1 MINKKYIFIFLL
13 VFIFFIY
20 GLMISYIIDYI
31 FPDHSKENED
41 YKIMIEIIGEIGI
54 AYIIYYILKSYSNQL
69 IKYFFDIINQKP
81 PSYINTLIL
90 IAFSTGI
97 FKYLQKSTDKIN
109 FIKEKYWNK

>member
-1 MINKKYIFIFLL
+1 
-13 VFIFFIY
+13 
-20 GLMISYIIDYI
+20 MISYIIDYI

-41 YKIMIEIIGEIGI
+41 YKIMIEIIGEIGL
-54 AYIIYYILKSYSNQL
+54 AYMIYYILKSYSNNL
-69 IKYFFDIINQKP
+69 IKYIFNVINETP

-109 FIKEKYWNK
+109 FIKEKYLNK